1 MNIYTNFIILINIF
15 FYFFKIL
22 INFLNINK
30 TSNDIPKEFENY
42 YDYKKYSKSQQYLK
56 ETTKFS
62 MITSTITLIIKIL
75 FIIKGAFNY
84 INNIVI
90 SFNFGPI
97 FTGLIFIFIF
107 FFIFEIFE
115 IPFSI
120 YSIFKI
126 EEKFG
131 FNKMKK
137 KTFFLD
143 LIKSWIISIIII
155 SIIFP
160 IILFIFS
167 NTSTFNAWLY
177 VFISIIIFEIFII
190 FISPTVIMPIFNKY
204 TPIEN
209 CDLKNE
215 IEKYMKKEN
224 FKMSGLFK
232 IDASKRSTKSNA
244 FFVGL
249 GKFRRIVL
257 YDTIIKNH
265 NIHEILSILAHE
277 MGHYKLKHI
286 KKQMIVSFIITG
298 ITLFFVSFCI
308 NKSLFYYM
316 FLING
321 KHIYIGIVLF
331 IMYIH
336 MPFYIISSTI
346 LNFYSK
352 KCEREADIYSIK
364 TYNHKND
371 MINALKKLSVD
382 NLSNLYPH
390 KLKVFFDYSH
400 PPILD
405 RIKEIKC
412 IK

>member
-1 MNIYTNFIILINIF
+1 MNTYTSFVISINIF
-15 FYFFKIL
+15 FYLLKIL
-22 INFLNINK
+22 INFLNIKK
-30 TSNDIPKEFENY
+30 TSNNIPEEFKNY
-42 YDYKKYSKSQQYLK
+42 YNYEKYSKSQKYLK

-62 MITSTITLIIKIL
+62 MITSAIILLVKIL
-75 FIIKGAFNY
+75 FITQGIFNY
-84 INNIVI
+84 INNILI
-90 SFNFGPI
+90 SFNINPI
-97 FTGLIFIFIF
+97 LTGLIFAFIF
-107 FFIFEIFE
+107 FFIFEIIE

-131 FNKMKK
+131 FNRMKK

-143 LIKSWIISIIII
+143 LIKSWIINIIII
-155 SIIFP
+155 SIILP
-160 IILFIFS
+160 VILFIFINS
-167 NTSTFNAWLY
+167 SMYSAWLY
-177 VFISIIIFEIFII
+177 VFISVIIFEIFIV

-204 TPIEN
+204 TPIED

-215 IEKYMKKEN
+215 IEIYMKKEN

-286 KKQMIVSFIITG
+286 KKQMIISFIITG
-298 ITLFFVSFCI
+298 ITIFFISLFV
-308 NKSLFYYM
+308 NKDLFYYA

-321 KHIYIGIVLF
+321 KYIYIGIVLF
-331 IMYIH
+331 IMYIYI
-336 MPFYIISSTI
+336 PFYVISSII
-346 LNFYSK
+346 LNYYSRK
-352 KCEREADIYSIK
+352 YEYEADIYSIK
-364 TYNHKND
+364 TYNHKDD

-400 PPILD
+400 PPILN
-405 RIKEIKC
+405 RIKKIKC

>member
-1 MNIYTNFIILINIF
+1 MNIYTSFIISINVF
-15 FYFFKIL
+15 FYLLKIL
-22 INFLNINK
+22 INFLNIKK
-30 TSNDIPKEFENY
+30 TSNNIPEEFKNY
-42 YDYKKYSKSQQYLK
+42 YNYEKYSKSQQYLK

-62 MITSTITLIIKIL
+62 MITSTIILLVKIL
-75 FIIKGAFNY
+75 FITQGMFNY

-90 SFNFGPI
+90 SFNISPI
-97 FTGLIFIFIF
+97 FTGLTFVLIF
-107 FFIFEIFE
+107 FFIFEILG

-131 FNKMKK
+131 FNKMGK

-143 LIKSWIISIIII
+143 LIKSWIVNIIII
-155 SIIFP
+155 SIILP
-160 IILFIFS
+160 VILFIFINS
-167 NTSTFNAWLY
+167 SMYSAWLY
-177 VFISIIIFEIFII
+177 VFVSVIIFEIFII

-204 TPIEN
+204 TPIEDCN
-209 CDLKNE
+209 LKNE
-215 IEKYMKKEN
+215 IEIYMKKEN

-244 FFVGL
+244 FFTGL

-286 KKQMIVSFIITG
+286 KKQMIISFIITG
-298 ITLFFVSFCI
+298 TIIFFISLFV
-308 NKSLFYYM
+308 NKNLFYYA
-316 FLING
+316 FLVNG

-331 IMYIH
+331 IMYIYI
-336 MPFYIISSTI
+336 PFYTISSII
-346 LNFYSK
+346 LNYYSR
-352 KCEREADIYSIK
+352 KCEHEADIYSIK
-364 TYNHKND
+364 TYNHKDD

-400 PPILD
+400 PPILN
-405 RIKEIKC
+405 RIKKIKY